1 MNTMKPHNRS
11 FIVSALMA
19 LLFVGCAHERVL
31 RDTSTP
37 APNEHRPAWTLTSP
51 PATNGK
57 LYFTGRSLAVNV
69 LDEKHGIDEA
79 MNDAIYQI
87 ARAAGADVKGRM
99 SIVDKRSGE
108 AIRGKERTEQ
118 PSESRVDVD
127 VNGTVIGIRQE
138 ETFWER
144 YSVREKT
151 FDEKVRRYKYY
162 VLVSV
167 PEEEMK
173 RLENEVKKKLQ
184 RN

>member
-1 MNTMKPHNRS
+1 MKPTNLS
-11 FIVSALMA
+11 FLATAAIAFWVA
-19 LLFVGCAHERVL
+19 GCAHETVIK
-31 RDTSTP
+31 DTSTP
-37 APNEHRPAWTLTSP
+37 SPGEHRPAWTLTP
-51 PATNGK
+51 PTASSGK

-87 ARAAGADVKGRM
+87 ARAAGADVKGRVT
-99 SIVDKRSGE
+99 IIDKRSGE
-108 AIRGKERTEQ
+108 AVRGKERTEQ

-127 VNGTVIGIRQE
+127 VNGTVIGVRQE
-138 ETFWER
+138 DTFWER

-151 FDEKVRRYKYY
+151 FDAKVLRYKYY

-167 PEEEMK
+167 PEDEMK
-173 RLENEVKKKLQ
+173 QLENDVKKKLQ